1 MQTVSVRTTQNVVID
16 YPVASLGDRILAYFI
31 DALIII
37 AYFIVCVILIGFAE
51 IGSVAIIIS
60 LITIPVFL
68 YHLMFEIFM
77 NGQSPGKRQMNI
89 KVVRLDGTPAT
100 IGNYVIRWLMRI
112 IEIDILSGAIAMV
125 VIAINGKGQ
134 RLGDIA
140 AGTTVVKLVE
150 QKAVTAKEVF
160 TLTDENYVPVFQQV
174 IQLNDN
180 DIELIQQALEV
191 NRTTGNL
198 RPVMAVTEKVKS
210 NLGIQTDLPPVKFLY
225 TIVKDYGHITAGK

>member
-112 IEIDILSGAIAMV
+112 IEIDILSGAMAMV
-125 VIAINGKGQ
+125 VIVINGKGQ

>member
-1 MQTVSVRTTQNVVID
+1 
-16 YPVASLGDRILAYFI
+16 
-31 DALIII
+31 
-37 AYFIVCVILIGFAE
+37 
-51 IGSVAIIIS
+51 
-60 LITIPVFL
+60 
-68 YHLMFEIFM
+68 
-77 NGQSPGKRQMNI
+77 
-89 KVVRLDGTPAT
+89 VRLDGTPAT

-112 IEIDILSGAIAMV
+112 IEIDILSGAMAMV

>member
-1 MQTVSVRTTQNVVID
+1 MQTVNVRTTQNVVID

-60 LITIPVFL
+60 LITIPMFL

>member
-1 MQTVSVRTTQNVVID
+1 MQTVNVRTTQNVVID

-112 IEIDILSGAIAMV
+112 IEIDILSGAMAMV

>member
-1 MQTVSVRTTQNVVID
+1 
-16 YPVASLGDRILAYFI
+16 
-31 DALIII
+31 
-37 AYFIVCVILIGFAE
+37 
-51 IGSVAIIIS
+51 
-60 LITIPVFL
+60 
-68 YHLMFEIFM
+68 
-77 NGQSPGKRQMNI
+77 
-89 KVVRLDGTPAT
+89 PAT

-112 IEIDILSGAIAMV
+112 IEIDILSGAMAMV
-125 VIAINGKGQ
+125 VIVINGKGQ

-198 RPVMAVTEKVKS
+198 QPVMAVTEKVKS

-225 TIVKDYGHITAGK
+225 TLVKDYGHITAGK

>member
-1 MQTVSVRTTQNVVID
+1 MQTVNVRTTQNVVID

-60 LITIPVFL
+60 LITIPMFL

-112 IEIDILSGAIAMV
+112 IEIDILSGAMAMV